1 MVTGYNIEGSLKINS
16 EVLRIYERYTK
27 NLNVRDLGSRGKRN
41 GSCEHHHDSLVVR
54 TEIK

>member
-27 NLNVRDLGSRGKRN
+27 NLNVIDLGSRGKRN